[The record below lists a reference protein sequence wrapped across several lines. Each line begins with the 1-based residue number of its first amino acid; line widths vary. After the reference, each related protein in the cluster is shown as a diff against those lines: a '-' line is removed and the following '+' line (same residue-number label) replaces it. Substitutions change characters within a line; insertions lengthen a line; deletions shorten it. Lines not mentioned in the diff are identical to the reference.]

1 MCGLVGTDGSL
12 LLGSDS
18 DGFLVYVL
26 DLLSGR
32 GVELQD
38 PGRVSRRIIVRKPP
52 QDQLQNEPDRCTH
65 F

>member
-26 DLLSGR
+26 DLLGGR

-38 PGRVSRRIIVRKPP
+38 PGKVSRRIIIRNRPRP
-52 QDQLQNEPDRCTH
+52 STG
-65 F
+65 